1 MGEKSIHL
9 SHRPVERP
17 PPMHQPFP
25 HTLSFDDL
33 ELLVLVEDG
42 GAMPREVAVSPG
54 MDLENDQ
61 G

>member
-1 MGEKSIHL
+1 MD
-9 SHRPVERP
+9 
-17 PPMHQPFP
+17 QAFP

-33 ELLVLVEDG
+33 GLLVLVEDG
-42 GAMPREVAVSPG
+42 GATPREVAVSPG